1 MRFDIAMPLTLF
13 TITAV
18 TVFLSRI
25 IERKLKFALGE
36 REFRVRDAVLLV
48 AAMSVTVSLIIFVPQ
63 IAVITLFLFAYSVL
77 LFIFTYLFS
86 DFSKSRA
93 KIFLLVYM
101 MLAFSFAT
109 LSLIILWVNSS
120 VAFGAFGFY
129 CLLGFAFVA
138 LLYEEVRFGSEERWY
153 LAVLLPAS
161 FICLYLFFSGTPI
174 WFPYMLNMF
183 GMIFAVL
190 ISLYMGSLFTWKTS
204 IIFVTL
210 LTVMDV
216 ILVLFTGSMVSA
228 ASHVSS
234 LRLPIMISLPAIP
247 IILTR
252 WGKLYMSLGLGD
264 FFFAGLIG
272 VQTLKRFGLR
282 TAIISLI
289 SMSVSF
295 FIFVTLMLTYGW
307 IAFPGTLMIICG
319 WIPILLWKILS
330 GKSEIKNK

>member
-1 MRFDIAMPLTLF
+1 MPLTLF

-48 AAMSVTVSLIIFVPQ
+48 VAISVTVSLIIFVPE

-86 DFSKSRA
+86 DFSKSKA

-101 MLAFSFAT
+101 ILAFSFAT
-109 LSLIILWVNSS
+109 LSLIILWANNS
-120 VAFGAFGFY
+120 VTYGAFGFY

-153 LAVLLPAS
+153 LAALLPAS
-161 FICLYLFFSGTPI
+161 FICLYLFFNGTPI
-174 WFPYMLNMF
+174 WFPYLLNMF

-210 LTVMDV
+210 LTIMDV

-234 LRLPIMISLPAIP
+234 LRLPIMISLPTIP

-295 FIFVTLMLTYGW
+295 FIFVTFMLTYGW